1 MLINF
6 SKLTFSKNSIRFN
19 IRVSNSLGTAQARP
33 FVRPGLV
40 PICLQKLSID
50 DTSRQIWVLLHSHL
64 RNLARAFSTCMLR
77 LTAFAVVF
85 NIAYASNHA
94 PWRNARARAR
104 PVQKKNQSWTSSLA
118 RALLKAPC
126 NSHSFRTRRHAID
139 VGFYC
144 ICEQQKLRR
153 LCAFAQMRSLARA
166 FAIRIQNIST
176 FRRRWRATNVG
187 LYCMCE
193 QQKLKR
199 VCGLATF

>member
-19 IRVSNSLGTAQARP
+19 IRVSNILGTAQARP

-50 DTSRQIWVLLHSHL
+50 DTSRQIWVLLHRHL

-94 PWRNARARAR
+94 PWRNAQARAR
-104 PVQKKNQSWTSSLA
+104 PVQPTLVFIACASNKNSNESAVSLHSKHLEDADTKSTSFFSA
-118 RALLKAPC
+118 KAQT
-126 NSHSFRTRRHAID
+126 SGD
-139 VGFYC
+139 
-144 ICEQQKLRR
+144 LRR
-153 LCAFAQMRSLARA
+153 LDREPFSYSVHLIDLETQLTLVFIAYASSGSADECVHMCSLARA
-166 FAIRIQNIST
+166 FST
-176 FRRRWRATNVG
+176 CV
-187 LYCMCE
+187 
-193 QQKLKR
+193 
-199 VCGLATF
+199 

>member
-6 SKLTFSKNSIRFN
+6 SKLTFSKNSIRDN

-50 DTSRQIWVLLHSHL
+50 DTSRQIWVLLHRHL

-94 PWRNARARAR
+94 PWRNAQARAR
-104 PVQKKNQSWTSSLA
+104 PVQKIEPKLNKQSRQSPIRHFSVTPYITICPSTETYFGHYLRGAMSAVSGMYLF
-118 RALLKAPC
+118 RLLLKIIFFVLR
-126 NSHSFRTRRHAID
+126 SF
-139 VGFYC
+139 YLNKQC
-144 ICEQQKLRR
+144 IP
-153 LCAFAQMRSLARA
+153 
-166 FAIRIQNIST
+166 
-176 FRRRWRATNVG
+176 
-187 LYCMCE
+187 
-193 QQKLKR
+193 
-199 VCGLATF
+199 

>member
-1 MLINF
+1 MLLNF

-50 DTSRQIWVLLHSHL
+50 DTSRQIWVLLHRHL

-94 PWRNARARAR
+94 PWRNAQARAR
-104 PVQKKNQSWTSSLA
+104 PVQKIEPKLNKQSRQSPIKSPLQ
-118 RALLKAPC
+118 L
-126 NSHSFRTRRHAID
+126 
-139 VGFYC
+139 
-144 ICEQQKLRR
+144 
-153 LCAFAQMRSLARA
+153 
-166 FAIRIQNIST
+166 T
-176 FRRRWRATNVG
+176 FIPYT
-187 LYCMCE
+187 
-193 QQKLKR
+193 
-199 VCGLATF
+199 